1 MLNLLIFTK
10 TIKKSKCQPDFTKK
24 NPYRDSHRER
34 ERDTHTQTETFHRT
48 HRCLNLSAFSST
60 LPHTPFTLSV
70 FLLHSLFLT
79 SAQAKAEAESLLLK
93 LKALLAP
100 PLIFSLRSLTRLDF
114 FFEILHSWVFD
125 RCTRRFTRCHW
136 TVATPTFKGAPST
149 APISPATPA
158 WS

>member
-1 MLNLLIFTK
+1 MPTRFH
-10 TIKKSKCQPDFTKK
+10 KK

-34 ERDTHTQTETFHRT
+34 ERERHTHTRTETETFHRT

-60 LPHTPFTLSV
+60 LPHTPFTL
-70 FLLHSLFLT
+70 FLSL
-79 SAQAKAEAESLLLK
+79 SLSLSNLSSKPKLK
-93 LKALLAP
+93 LNPRCWSSKPSP

-136 TVATPTFKGAPST
+136 TVATPTFKGARST